1 MADSFLLTAEAP
13 GGAAGTEARRR
24 LLLVD
29 DELEIARYLAHAAEE
44 CGFEAI
50 ITVTADNFRSQY
62 RALRPDIVMLDL
74 ALPGSDGVE
83 LLRFL
88 AEEKS
93 AARILLVSGFD
104 ERVLEAAMRLGAA
117 MGLRMATPLLKPVRL
132 HQLMAAMLDEEVVD
146 DPCIG

>member
-1 MADSFLLTAEAP
+1 MAESFLLPDAAP
-13 GGAAGTEARRR
+13 RAGAVRRR

-29 DELEIARYLAHAAEE
+29 DELAIARFLAHAAEE
-44 CGFEAI
+44 CGLEAI
-50 ITVTADNFRSQY
+50 VTVTAESFRSQY
-62 RALRPDIVMLDL
+62 RALRPDIVVLDL

-93 AARILLVSGFD
+93 DARILVISGFD

-117 MGLRMATPLLKPVRL
+117 MGLRMAAPLHKPVRL
-132 HQLMAAMLDEEVVD
+132 NRLMAAMLDEEVAD
-146 DPCIG
+146 DHCLG